1 MSRVTNP
8 HSVVVVGSGN
18 VAESIAVAVADSFA
32 LELKQVVARN
42 AARAEAVAQVA
53 GCDWTSDM
61 EEAADADL
69 YIIAVSD
76 RAVGEVAEALQRR
89 KDSIVVHT
97 AGSVEMDAL
106 GDGDRGVVYPFQ
118 TFTAGRRVDFS
129 AVPLFIEGS
138 DEEVTQ
144 AIEHVAN
151 ALSHRVY
158 RASSKRRREIH
169 LTGVFACNFVNA
181 LYSMATDL
189 LSEREGLPFDVLR
202 PLIEETAAKA
212 VEAQHPRDVQ
222 TGPAVR
228 GDKAVAERHTSMLT
242 DENQQELYK
251 LLTEY
256 IWQTSRK
263 R

>member
-1 MSRVTNP
+1 
-8 HSVVVVGSGN
+8 
-18 VAESIAVAVADSFA
+18 
-32 LELKQVVARN
+32 L
-42 AARAEAVAQVA
+42 
-53 GCDWTSDM
+53 
-61 EEAADADL
+61 
-69 YIIAVSD
+69 
-76 RAVGEVAEALQRR
+76 
-89 KDSIVVHT
+89 
-97 AGSVEMDAL
+97 
-106 GDGDRGVVYPFQ
+106 YPFQ

-228 GDKAVAERHTSMLT
+228 GDKAVAERHTAMLT

>member
-1 MSRVTNP
+1 
-8 HSVVVVGSGN
+8 
-18 VAESIAVAVADSFA
+18 VAESVAIAVGECPL
-32 LELKQVVARN
+32 LELRQVVARN
-42 AARAEAVAQVA
+42 AERAAQVA
-53 GCDWTSDM
+53 HLAGTEWCDDLG
-61 EEAADADL
+61 EAADADL

-106 GDGDRGVVYPFQ
+106 GDGDRGVLYPFQ

-228 GDKAVAERHTSMLT
+228 GDKAVAERHTAMLT

>member
-1 MSRVTNP
+1 MSRANNI

-18 VAESIAVAVADSFA
+18 VAESVAVAVADSFA

-42 AARAEAVAQVA
+42 AVRAEAVAQVA
-53 GCDWTSDM
+53 GCEWTTDID
-61 EEAADADL
+61 EVAEADL

-76 RAVGEVAEALQRR
+76 RAIEEVAEALGEREN
-89 KDSIVVHT
+89 SIVVHT

-106 GDGDRGVVYPFQ
+106 GKGARGVLYPFQ

-129 AVPLFIEGS
+129 AVPLFIEGCT
-138 DEEVTQ
+138 EEVTRQ
-144 AIEHVAN
+144 IEQVAN

-158 RASSKRRREIH
+158 RANSKRRREIH
-169 LTGVFACNFVNA
+169 LTGVLACNFVNA

-189 LSEREGLPFDVLR
+189 LDEREGLPFDVLR
-202 PLIEETAAKA
+202 PLIEETARKA
-212 VEAQHPRDVQ
+212 VEAEHPRNVQ

-228 GDKAVAERHTSMLT
+228 GDKAVAERHTAMLE
-242 DENQQELYK
+242 DENQKEIYK

-256 IWQTSRK
+256 IWQTSK
-263 R
+263 RR